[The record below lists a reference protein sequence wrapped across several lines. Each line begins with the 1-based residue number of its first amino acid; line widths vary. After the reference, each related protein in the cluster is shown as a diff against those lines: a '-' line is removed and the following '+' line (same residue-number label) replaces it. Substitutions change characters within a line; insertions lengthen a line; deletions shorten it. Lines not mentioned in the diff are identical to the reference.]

1 MAVTTAFV
9 NFSRTLGGVF
19 GLAIAGTL
27 FNNKLLSGLSTLNLT
42 PDVIQQAAN
51 DVQYIDSLTG
61 TERDEIV
68 QQYVNALQLCFRIM
82 IPFGGC
88 AFLCTLGIKHSPLRK
103 SLGDAKPTENKEHS
117 PNAETA
123 KSPDTQT
130 NNTSTKDL
138 EKGDV
143 DIRQV
148 DSSQA

>member
-51 DVQYIDSLTG
+51 DVKYIDSLTG

-103 SLGDAKPTENKEHS
+103 SLGDAKPTENKEPS